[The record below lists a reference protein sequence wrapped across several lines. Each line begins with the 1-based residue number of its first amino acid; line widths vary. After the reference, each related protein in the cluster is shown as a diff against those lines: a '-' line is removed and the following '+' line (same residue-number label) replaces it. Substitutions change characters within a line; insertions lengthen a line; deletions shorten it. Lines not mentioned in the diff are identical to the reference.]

1 MIQDLRLNWL
11 SLACKY
17 GASEKNA
24 NALWKEIE
32 NQYSQKHRYYHN
44 LSHIENLLILA
55 ESCKERIKNFDAV
68 LFAVWYHD
76 IIYSATK
83 KDNEVQSANYAQERL
98 TSLNLEKGLIETIKT
113 LIISTQK
120 HEIILTENNDNALLL
135 DMDLSILGSSW
146 EDYHKYLK
154 NIRKEYAIF
163 PNFMYRK
170 GRKKVLQHF
179 LERDT
184 LYFTAYFQSKF
195 EAQARKNLNKEI
207 ELL

>member
-1 MIQDLRLNWL
+1 M
-11 SLACKY
+11 
-17 GASEKNA
+17 
-24 NALWKEIE
+24 
-32 NQYSQKHRYYHN
+32 
-44 LSHIENLLILA
+44 LA